1 MDPPPVVNICS
12 ITYLQVK
19 KHAAAVDSHD
29 LFPVISRG
37 FDDRGNRNDARV
49 GDRDVKPA
57 ILVNGDVDHPAGI
70 LRLRHVRRH
79 DGDIICHVDKRI
91 V

>member
-29 LFPVISRG
+29 LFPVISCG
-37 FDDRGNRNDARV
+37 FDDRRNRNDARV
-49 GDRDVKPA
+49 GDRDRQA
-57 ILVNGDVDHPAGI
+57 DRGRA
-70 LRLRHVRRH
+70 RHRREQ
-79 DGDIICHVDKRI
+79 DRQRQAVAVAESGGTIEGR
-91 V
+91 